1 VNCGPVTPGRPRTAI
16 YGDRPTIADGAVA
29 QQEVDQVAETSLFRN
44 EPNQVKL
51 AAGEYLFRAGDDAE
65 HMYAVIDGEVEIVRE
80 GNVVELRPENT
91 IFGELA
97 MIDPEYNHTRAADAR
112 ARTDCVLAEIDRN
125 RFLFVLRTNG
135 PFAITLMNHL
145 AERIRRGW

>member
-1 VNCGPVTPGRPRTAI
+1 M
-16 YGDRPTIADGAVA
+16 
-29 QQEVDQVAETSLFRN
+29 AETSLFRN
-44 EPNQVKL
+44 EPSQVKL
-51 AAGEYLFRAGDDAE
+51 AAGEYLFRTGDEAE
-65 HMYAVIDGEVEIVRE
+65 HMYAVIDGEMEIVRD
-80 GNVVELRPENT
+80 GNVVETRPENT

-112 ARTDCVLAEIDRN
+112 AKTDCVLAEIDRN

-135 PFAITLMNHL
+135 PFAIALMNHL